1 VERLSRSDLQA
12 ILRFLELAYG
22 AAGEEPFPRPV
33 LEALSTL
40 VGCDEVSFTELDR
53 VRRKVLSGV
62 VHRTNGPAGGPGMET
77 FWRLVHQHP
86 LCAQTVAGRFDAL
99 KISDFVTTRE
109 LRRREI
115 YCEWFRPWETE
126 YELEVGIPSPLWHTK
141 TLVFGR
147 MRPRPDFDERDRSIA
162 TLLQPHLIQLYRNAT
177 LRRRL
182 ADRCREGAAADLT
195 DRERDVLT
203 LVREGKTNSQIAR
216 ELWIAHGTVR
226 KHLEHIYRKL
236 GVQSRTAAL
245 ARLSDTAR

>member
-1 VERLSRSDLQA
+1 VERLARSDLAA
-12 ILRFLELAYG
+12 ILGFLELAYG
-22 AAGEEPFPRPV
+22 TASEEPLPPAI
-33 LEALSTL
+33 LESLSTL

-53 VRRKVLSGV
+53 VRRKVIRGV
-62 VHRTNGPAGGPGMET
+62 AYRKDGPASGPGMET

-86 LCAQTVAGRFDAL
+86 LCAQTEAGRFDAL
-99 KISDFVTTRE
+99 KISDFVTSRE

-115 YCEWFRPWETE
+115 YSEWYRPWETE
-126 YELEVGIPSPLWHTK
+126 HELEVSIPSPLWHTK

-147 MRPRPDFDERDRSIA
+147 MRARPDFDERDRSIVS
-162 TLLQPHLIQLYRNAT
+162 LLQPHLIQLYRNAT
-177 LRRRL
+177 LRQRL
-182 ADRCREGAAADLT
+182 ADGCPEALVATDLT
-195 DRERDVLT
+195 DREREVLL

-245 ARLSDTAR
+245 ARLSDR